1 MPKQALFISND
12 TSITQL
18 VPDLLAKIDIETT
31 VVNSIQQADFTLYY
45 RPVPD
50 CIILDLSL
58 TESQP
63 LEYLR
68 AIKAKEGYAQVPCL
82 VLIETPNFEIIKSA
96 LQFGANRYLTKAFLQ
111 RNLLKTV
118 MDIMPSPAAKQTS

>member
-12 TSITQL
+12 TSIAQL
-18 VPDLLAKIDIETT
+18 VPDLLAKIEIETT
-31 VVNSIQQADFTLYY
+31 MANSIQQADFTLYY
-45 RPVPD
+45 RPVPH

-63 LEYLR
+63 LDHLR
-68 AIKAKEGYAQVPCL
+68 TLKAKAGYTQVPCL
-82 VLIETPNFEIIKSA
+82 VLIETLNFEIIKAA
-96 LQFGANRYLTKAFLQ
+96 LQYGVNRYLTKSFLQ

-118 MDIMPSPAAKQTS
+118 MDIMPSPVKG